1 MLKKY
6 KKILFSKKIK
16 KSLFF
21 SRKTNQSGFPLLT
34 VKILS
39 WEDDKLRLLIEQQK
53 FGEKFEEQ
61 TIWKIPIAYKS
72 SARYMSNELVLWSF

>member
-6 KKILFSKKIK
+6 KKIIFKKKNCKKSFFSK
-16 KSLFF
+16 
-21 SRKTNQSGFPLLT
+21 KTNQSGFPLLT

-39 WEDDKLRLLIEQQK
+39 WEDDNLRLLIEQQK

-72 SARYMSNELVLWSF
+72 SARYLSKLELL